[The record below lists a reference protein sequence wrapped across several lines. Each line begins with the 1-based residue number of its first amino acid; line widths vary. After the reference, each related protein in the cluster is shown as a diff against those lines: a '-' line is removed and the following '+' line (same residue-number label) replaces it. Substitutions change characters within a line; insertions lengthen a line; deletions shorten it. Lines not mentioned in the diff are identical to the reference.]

1 MVYLDQVNERKSA
14 AYFQENRLM
23 PGPKPLCVT
32 LSDKQRGRLDH
43 LLRRQ
48 TSRQRLVRR
57 AKTILAAA
65 DGASNEAIA
74 AHRDLDRTT
83 VRTWRQRWWSG
94 ADTLAAAE
102 AAGEA
107 DKALRLRI
115 AALLD
120 EAPRSGT
127 PGEFSAEQ
135 LTPIISVAC
144 EAPEDSGRP
153 VSHGTPRQL
162 ADEVINRGIVQRISP
177 RTVGRFL
184 KRRRS
189 QAPSLDVLAQ
199 SSTGSRPRRV

>member
-1 MVYLDQVNERKSA
+1 
-14 AYFQENRLM
+14 M

-32 LSDKQRGRLDH
+32 LSDKQRGLLEH

-74 AHRDLDRTT
+74 AHLDLDRNT

-115 AALLD
+115 EALLD
-120 EAPRSGT
+120 DAPRPGT

-135 LTPIISVAC
+135 LPQIISVAC

-153 VSHGTPRQL
+153 VSHWTPREL
-162 ADEVINRGIVQRISP
+162 ADEVIKRGIVQRISP